1 MAEAQL
7 LYSGGRAEVKP
18 NTSHQFKQQED
29 FLLNRELAAEAGFLK
44 KKKHIVTYHISR
56 ACTPKC
62 RKSVVSDV
70 VFSRASCTYLLMP
83 GTSPLFTC

>member
-44 KKKHIVTYHISR
+44 KKKAHCHL
-56 ACTPKC
+56 PH
-62 RKSVVSDV
+62 
-70 VFSRASCTYLLMP
+70 
-83 GTSPLFTC
+83 FTCVHTQMS